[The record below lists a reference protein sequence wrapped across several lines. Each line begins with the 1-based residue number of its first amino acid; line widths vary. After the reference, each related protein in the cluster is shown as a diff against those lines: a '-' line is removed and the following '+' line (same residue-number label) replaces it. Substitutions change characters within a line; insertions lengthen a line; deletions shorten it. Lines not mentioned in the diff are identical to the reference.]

1 MTDKNNT
8 KLNTKFW
15 MWRVNTDALEN
26 LLFRYTA
33 DHHLKKQKKLV
44 MDALSAFY
52 LPLACES
59 ADCVDEAEVLDIYR
73 RSRATLLQQ
82 VETLDARFDKDN
94 RERKSS
100 THDRRSTPAT
110 IEPVS
115 EPATGMIP
123 ATKNP
128 VSIDFGALYD

>member
-1 MTDKNNT
+1 MTDKSNT
-8 KLNTKFW
+8 KPNTKFW
-15 MWRVNTDALEN
+15 MWRVSTDALEN

-44 MDALSAFY
+44 MDALTAFY

-82 VETLDARFDKDN
+82 VETLDAKFGRDN
-94 RERKSS
+94 QERKSS
-100 THDRRSTPAT
+100 PSDRPSLTALTSESSEPTTGTTPALKS
-110 IEPVS
+110 PVAINFDS
-115 EPATGMIP
+115 
-123 ATKNP
+123 
-128 VSIDFGALYD
+128 LY

>member
-1 MTDKNNT
+1 MTDESKT
-8 KLNTKFW
+8 KRSTNFW
-15 MWRVNTDALEN
+15 MWRVSTDALEN

-44 MDALSAFY
+44 MDALTAFY

-73 RSRATLLQQ
+73 RSRAMLLQQ
-82 VETLDARFDKDN
+82 VETLDAKFGGDN

-100 THDRRSTPAT
+100 THAHPLISASISESSEPVAGITPAVKS
-110 IEPVS
+110 PV
-115 EPATGMIP
+115 A
-123 ATKNP
+123 
-128 VSIDFGALYD
+128 IDFNSLY

>member
-1 MTDKNNT
+1 MTDESKTTRSTN
-8 KLNTKFW
+8 FW

-33 DHHLKKQKKLV
+33 DRRLKKQKKLV
-44 MDALSAFY
+44 MDALTAFY

-82 VETLDARFDKDN
+82 VETLDARFDRDN
-94 RERKSS
+94 REQRLSNQ
-100 THDRRSTPAT
+100 DRRSTPAS
-110 IEPVS
+110 IDRVS
-115 EPATGMIP
+115 EPVTGTTP
-123 ATKNP
+123 AAKNP

>member
-1 MTDKNNT
+1 MTDKSNT
-8 KLNTKFW
+8 KPNTKFW
-15 MWRVNTDALEN
+15 MWRVSTDALEN

-82 VETLDARFDKDN
+82 VETLDAKFADN
-94 RERKSS
+94 RERKAS

-115 EPATGMIP
+115 EPATGMTP
-123 ATKNP
+123 AVKNP

>member
-1 MTDKNNT
+1 MTDESKT
-8 KLNTKFW
+8 KRSTNFW
-15 MWRVNTDALEN
+15 MWRVSTDALEN

-44 MDALSAFY
+44 MDALTAFY

-73 RSRATLLQQ
+73 RSRAMLLQQ
-82 VETLDARFDKDN
+82 VETLDAKFGGDN

-100 THDRRSTPAT
+100 THARPSISASTS
-110 IEPVS
+110 ESS
-115 EPATGMIP
+115 EPATGTTP
-123 ATKNP
+123 AVKNP
-128 VSIDFGALYD
+128 VAIDFNSLY